1 MVNKFNINTDCL
13 LILPAKSYSM
23 LDKLEAIRLRFEEV
37 GQLIV
42 QPEVASNIKEF
53 TKLNKEFKD
62 LEKIVVVYKEY
73 KNVLENIAS
82 SKEILKTEKDEEF
95 RDMAKME
102 LDELVP
108 RQPELEEELK
118 FMLIPKDP
126 DDSKN
131 VIVEIRA
138 GAGGDEAGI
147 FAGDLYRMYDRYI
160 DTKGWRKELIS
171 LNEASS
177 GGFKEIVFGVSGED
191 VYGSLKFESGVHR
204 VQRVPV
210 TESQGR
216 VHTSAASVA
225 VLPEV
230 EDVDVQLDMKDV
242 KKDTYRAS
250 GAGGQHVNKTES
262 AVRLTHLPTGIVVE
276 CQDGRS
282 QHKNYDKALQVLR
295 SRLYE
300 KELKK
305 QQEEVAGAR
314 KSLVGNADRSDKI
327 RTYNYPQGRVTDHRI
342 SYSVHN
348 LPTVMD
354 GQIEDFIDNLRMAEN
369 AEKLQAGGEG

>member
-1 MVNKFNINTDCL
+1 
-13 LILPAKSYSM
+13 M
-23 LDKLEAIRLRFEEV
+23 LEKLAAIKDRFEEV

-42 QPEVASNIKEF
+42 QPDAMTDMKLYS
-53 TKLNKEFKD
+53 KLNKEYKD
-62 LEKIVVVYKEY
+62 LEKIVIVYDDY
-73 KNVLENIAS
+73 KNVLDNIES

-95 RDMAKME
+95 REMAKME
-102 LDELVP
+102 LDELNP
-108 RQPELEEELK
+108 RQTTLEEELK
-118 FMLIPKDP
+118 VLLIPKDP
-126 DDSKN
+126 DDSKD
-131 VIVEIRA
+131 VIMEIRA

-147 FAGDLYRMYDRYI
+147 FVGDLYRMYTRFI
-160 DTKGWRKELIS
+160 ENQGWKKELIS

-177 GGFKEIVFGVSGED
+177 GGFKEVVFSVVGAD

-225 VLPEV
+225 VMPEV
-230 EDVDVQLDMKDV
+230 EDVDVDLNMKDV
-242 KKDTYRAS
+242 KKDTYRSS

-282 QHKNYDKALQVLR
+282 QHKNYDKALSVLR
-295 SRLYE
+295 SRMYE
-300 KELKK
+300 QELKK
-305 QQEEVAGAR
+305 QQDEVADHR
-314 KSLVGNADRSDKI
+314 KSLVGSGDRSDKI

-342 SYSVHN
+342 GYSVHN
-348 LPTVMD
+348 LPSVMD
-354 GQIEDFIDNLRMAEN
+354 GQLIDFVENLRIAEN
-369 AEKLQAGGEG
+369 ADRLQDGSSE

>member
-1 MVNKFNINTDCL
+1 
-13 LILPAKSYSM
+13 M
-23 LDKLEAIRLRFEEV
+23 LDKLVAIKERFEEV

-42 QPEVASNIKEF
+42 QPDAMSDMKVYS
-53 TKLNKEFKD
+53 KLNKEYKD
-62 LEKIVVVYKEY
+62 LEKIVQVYDEY
-73 KNVLENIAS
+73 QNVLDNIES
-82 SKEILKTEKDEEF
+82 SKEILKNEKDEEF
-95 RDMAKME
+95 REMAKME
-102 LDELVP
+102 LEELTP
-108 RQPELEEELK
+108 KQESLEEELK
-118 FMLIPKDP
+118 VMLIPKDP
-126 DDSKN
+126 DDHKD
-131 VIVEIRA
+131 VIMEIRA

-147 FAGDLYRMYDRYI
+147 FAGDLYRMYDRFI
-160 DTKGWRKELIS
+160 ERKGWRKELIS

-191 VYGSLKFESGVHR
+191 VYGSLKYESGVHR

-230 EDVDVQLDMKDV
+230 DDVDVELDMKDV
-242 KKDTYRAS
+242 KKDTYRSS

-262 AVRLTHLPTGIVVE
+262 AVRLTHIPTGIVVE

-300 KELKK
+300 QELKK
-305 QQEEVAGAR
+305 QQDEIAGAR
-314 KSLVGNADRSDKI
+314 KSLVGSADRSDKI

-342 SYSVHN
+342 GYSVHN

-354 GQIEDFIDNLRMAEN
+354 GEIGDFVENLRIAEN
-369 AEKLQAGGEG
+369 AEKLKEGGQD

>member
-1 MVNKFNINTDCL
+1 
-13 LILPAKSYSM
+13 M
-23 LDKLEAIRLRFEEV
+23 LDKLAAIKDRFEEV

-42 QPEVASNIKEF
+42 QPDAMSDMKHYSKLSKEY
-53 TKLNKEFKD
+53 KD
-62 LEKIVVVYKEY
+62 LEKIVKLYDEY
-73 KNVLENIAS
+73 RNVLDNIAS

-95 RDMAKME
+95 REMAKME
-102 LDELVP
+102 LDELNP
-108 RQPELEEELK
+108 RQETLEEELK
-118 FMLIPKDP
+118 VMLIPKDP
-126 DDSKN
+126 DDHKD

-147 FAGDLYRMYDRYI
+147 FAGDLYRMYTRFI
-160 DTKGWRKELIS
+160 ETKGWKKELIS
-171 LNEASS
+171 LREASS

-225 VLPEV
+225 IMPEV
-230 EDVDVQLDMKDV
+230 EDVDVELDMKDV
-242 KKDTYRAS
+242 KKDTYRSS

-282 QHKNYDKALQVLR
+282 QHKNYDKALTVLR

-300 KELKK
+300 QELKK
-305 QQEEVAGAR
+305 QQDEIAGHR
-314 KSLVGNADRSDKI
+314 KSLVGSADRSDKI

-342 SYSVHN
+342 GYSQHN

-354 GQIEDFIDNLRMAEN
+354 GQIEDFIENLRIAEN
-369 AEKLQAGGEG
+369 AEKLQEGTSN

>member
-1 MVNKFNINTDCL
+1 
-13 LILPAKSYSM
+13 M

-73 KNVLENIAS
+73 KNVLENIDS
-82 SKEILKTEKDEEF
+82 SKDILRTEKDEEF

-102 LDELVP
+102 LDELTT
-108 RQPELEEELK
+108 RQTELEEELK
-118 FMLIPKDP
+118 YMLIPKDP
-126 DDSKN
+126 DDSKD

-147 FAGDLYRMYDRYI
+147 FAGDLYRMYDRFI
-160 DTKGWRKELIS
+160 DSKGWKKELIS
-171 LNEASS
+171 LSEASS

-295 SRLYE
+295 SRMYE

-305 QQEEVAGAR
+305 QQEEIAGER

-342 SYSVHN
+342 GYSVHN

-369 AEKLQAGGEG
+369 AEKLQAGGEA

>member
-1 MVNKFNINTDCL
+1 
-13 LILPAKSYSM
+13 M
-23 LDKLEAIRLRFEEV
+23 LEKLAAIKDRFEEV

-42 QPEVASNIKEF
+42 QPDAMSDMKVYS
-53 TKLNKEFKD
+53 KLNKEYKD
-62 LEKIVVVYKEY
+62 LEKIVIVYDDY
-73 KNVLENIAS
+73 KNVLDNIES
-82 SKEILKTEKDEEF
+82 SKEILRTEKDEEF

-102 LDELVP
+102 LDELSG
-108 RQPELEEELK
+108 RQTTLEEELK
-118 FMLIPKDP
+118 VLLIPKDP
-126 DDSKN
+126 DDSKD
-131 VIVEIRA
+131 VIMEIRA

-147 FAGDLYRMYDRYI
+147 FAGDLYRMYTRFI
-160 DTKGWRKELIS
+160 EGQGWKKELIS

-177 GGFKEIVFGVSGED
+177 GGFKEVVFSVVGED

-225 VLPEV
+225 VMPEV
-230 EDVDVQLDMKDV
+230 EDVDVDLNMKDV
-242 KKDTYRAS
+242 KKDTYRSS

-282 QHKNYDKALQVLR
+282 QHKNYDKALSVLR

-300 KELKK
+300 QELKK
-305 QQEEVAGAR
+305 QQDEVADHR
-314 KSLVGNADRSDKI
+314 KSLVGSGDRSDKI

-342 SYSVHN
+342 GYSVHN
-348 LPTVMD
+348 LPSVMD
-354 GQIEDFIDNLRMAEN
+354 GQLLDFVENLRIAEN
-369 AEKLQAGGEG
+369 ADRLQDGTTD